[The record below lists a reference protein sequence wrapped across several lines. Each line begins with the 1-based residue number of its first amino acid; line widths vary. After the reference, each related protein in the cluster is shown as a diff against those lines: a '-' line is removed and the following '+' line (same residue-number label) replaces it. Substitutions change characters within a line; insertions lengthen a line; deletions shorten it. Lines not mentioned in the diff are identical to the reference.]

1 MTPPDT
7 RFARLAL
14 VGDRS
19 PLVQAHARM
28 PDILAAIDADG
39 GPVIDAY
46 WIASTDVAITDL
58 RGFDGIWAL
67 PGSPYADVDGVL
79 SAIRFAC
86 EHDVPFLGTCGGFQ
100 HMLLEFA
107 HNVCGLTAEHAEN
120 VPSAAE
126 PLIRLLSCSLMGEER
141 LVQVV
146 PGTRMADILGT
157 APRTE
162 RYFCSYGLD
171 ERYVADLAAAGL
183 VVAGRDDEGDVRL
196 AELTGHRFF
205 VGSLFQPE
213 LSSTRAWVHPLIG
226 AFIAA
231 VRDRALRERTLHDR
245 TLHDRTLDDRTLHNQ
260 ARRDQRALVSPVV
273 SPGAELPGA

>member
-1 MTPPDT
+1 MTPLPHT
-7 RFARLAL
+7 RLARLAL

-19 PLVQAHARM
+19 PLVQAHARL
-28 PDILAAIDADG
+28 PDILAAIDAEDG
-39 GPVIDAY
+39 PAVDAY
-46 WIASTDVAITDL
+46 WIASTDVATTDL

-67 PGSPYADVDGVL
+67 PGSPYADGAGVL
-79 SAIRFAC
+79 AAIRFAR

-107 HNVCGLTAEHAEN
+107 HNVCGLTAEHGEN
-120 VPSAAE
+120 VPGAAD
-126 PLIRLLSCSLMGEER
+126 PLIRLLSCSLLGEER

-171 ERYVADLAAAGL
+171 ERYVADLTTAGL
-183 VVAGRDDEGDVRL
+183 VITGRDEEGEVRL
-196 AELTGHRFF
+196 AELTGHHFF

-213 LSSTRAWVHPLIG
+213 LSSTLRVGTSVDPRVHRGRAAIG
-226 AFIAA
+226 
-231 VRDRALRERTLHDR
+231 
-245 TLHDRTLDDRTLHNQ
+245 Q
-260 ARRDQRALVSPVV
+260 RRDQRALVSPVV